1 MKTQTF
7 RSPVRRLGA
16 VARIVAAVTIVAC
29 AAFAVGCQAPNDKS
43 VRAQAE
49 STHGELS
56 KAVITDP
63 QMAGYIQ
70 GVGNRVVT
78 TAGSLYKSGYRP
90 KKKDEKEKSD
100 WMFNTQTMQ
109 FHFVNSKTLNAF
121 TTGGTHMYVYT
132 ELLRRCKNEDELAAV
147 MAHEYGH
154 VFGRHVQNGMTRQT
168 LAMLGAGAAGVAG
181 YAIGGEDSV
190 QTGTGVGAA
199 VAGLANA
206 KFSREDES
214 EADHLG
220 FDFYVRAGYNP
231 DNFASFFRTLMEV
244 EKASG
249 GGGMLAEFTS
259 DHPATAQRVSNSEK
273 WAKEYKQQHKDWQT
287 RMKGAVAEGA
297 AFQQIQARSTQLAGT
312 MPDDQSLQ
320 AQKLVSALPRSCLW
334 PDEPQPT
341 SAKQAQESLKQD
353 VEKKQPKT
361 QPVKK

>member
-1 MKTQTF
+1 MNT
-7 RSPVRRLGA
+7 RSHSPLARRLWIVGRLVCVMTAVTLA
-16 VARIVAAVTIVAC
+16 VAAG
-29 AAFAVGCQAPNDKS
+29 GCSMLKPDDKK

-56 KAVITDP
+56 KAVINDP
-63 QMAGYIQ
+63 MMANYIQ
-70 GVGNRVVT
+70 SVGDRVVT
-78 TAGSLYKSGYRP
+78 TAGALYKTGYRP
-90 KKKDEKEKSD
+90 KKDDKEDRK
-100 WMFNTQTMQ
+100 WMFDTNTMR

-168 LAMLGAGAAGVAG
+168 LSLFGAGAAGVLG
-181 YAIGGEDSV
+181 YAVGGDENAK
-190 QTGTGVGAA
+190 TGAGVGAA

-206 KFSREDES
+206 KYSRDDES

-220 FDFYVRAGYNP
+220 FDFYVRAGYEP
-231 DNFASFFRTLMEV
+231 DHFASFFETLLQV

-249 GGGMLAEFTS
+249 GGGKLAEFTS
-259 DHPATAQRVSNSEK
+259 DHPATAQRVANAKK
-273 WAKEYKQQHKDWQT
+273 WSQEYKKQHADWQT
-287 RMKGAVAEGA
+287 RLKPPVADA
-297 AFQQIQARSTQLAGT
+297 NQFAQIQQKSVQLASS

-320 AQKLVSALPRSCLW
+320 SQKLAAALPRSCLW

-341 SAKQAQESLKQD
+341 SAKQAQDSLKQD
-353 VEKKQPKT
+353 LEAKQGTQKK
-361 QPVKK
+361 